1 MPPSNTNMLLTPTLV
16 TTVAII
22 CLGLLQFGYHMAELN
37 SPEQILSCKRL
48 VPVPGVPYEDTWFG
62 NHGYA
67 RCLNMSTEQ
76 VGMATLIFSIGGL
89 LGLMYVGSL
98 ADNVGR
104 WKVLVAQTLVYF
116 IGSLVAGLANSY
128 YQLLAGRFLLGV
140 AAGLALVITAIYI
153 NEIAPTLAK
162 GLLGSMNQVLI
173 NVGILLTQSLAL
185 KWCNN
190 NQWRFLLLMGC
201 VIAGVNSLLTLMYI
215 PESPVWMDSNN
226 RGQEAMTVLHRLR
239 GGDYELIRVEVSSW
253 RSEDD
258 NLLGG
263 LLNQKTV
270 GIRDYLRLPQYHN
283 SRLVSTGILV
293 LQQFDGINS
302 IIFYGVGVL
311 TSIFDNAIAINCVVA
326 LVNVIVTFGAAQWVD
341 KLGRKPLLLLL
352 VSMLGV
358 ASAIMAFGIM
368 WSLAILSVVGMFTYV
383 AFFAVG
389 LGPIP
394 FLLVGEVTQ
403 PQAKATAQ
411 SWGTLMN
418 WVATFIVGYLFP
430 ILKTRMGGSVYFIFV
445 AMCAFSYWFIKTKVP
460 ETKGKKSYE
469 EVWGIQ

>member
-1 MPPSNTNMLLTPTLV
+1 MPPTHPNMSLTPTLV

-22 CLGLLQFGYHMAELN
+22 CLGSLQFGYHMAELN
-37 SPEQILSCKRL
+37 SPEQILSCQRSE
-48 VPVPGVPYEDTWFG
+48 PVPGLPYKDTWFG
-62 NHGYA
+62 SHGYA
-67 RCLNMSTEQ
+67 RCLDMSTEQ
-76 VGMATLIFSIGGL
+76 VGMATSIFSIGGL
-89 LGLMYVGSL
+89 LGSIYVGSL
-98 ADNVGR
+98 ADKVGR
-104 WKVLVAQTLVYF
+104 WRVSVGQTLIYLL
-116 IGSLVAGLANSY
+116 GSLVAGLANTY
-128 YQLLAGRFLLGV
+128 YQLLAGRLLSGI
-140 AAGLALVITAIYI
+140 AAGSALVITAIYI
-153 NEIAPTLAK
+153 NEIAPTSAK
-162 GLLGSMNQVLI
+162 GLLGSMNQVSI

-185 KWCNN
+185 IWCNN
-190 NQWRFLLLMGC
+190 NQWRLLLLMGC
-201 VIAGVNSLLTLMYI
+201 VVAGVNCLLILAYI
-215 PESPVWMDSNN
+215 PESPVWLEANN
-226 RGQEAMTVLHRLR
+226 RGPEAMTVLHRIR
-239 GGDYELIRVEVSSW
+239 GGDYESIRTEVSSW
-253 RSEDD
+253 RSQDD

-263 LLNQKTV
+263 ASNQKTV
-270 GIRDYLRLPQYHN
+270 GIRDYLRLPQYRN
-283 SRLVSTGILV
+283 SRVVATGILV

-311 TSIFDNAIAINCVVA
+311 TSIFSNAIAINCVIA

-341 KLGRKPLLLLL
+341 KLGRKPLLLLS

-368 WSLAILSVVGMFTYV
+368 WSSAILSVVGMFTYI

-411 SWGTLMN
+411 SWGTSMN
-418 WVATFIVGYLFP
+418 WVATFIVGYSFP
-430 ILKTRMGGSVYFIFV
+430 LLMKAMGGAVYFIFV
-445 AMCAFSYWFIKTKVP
+445 GMCAFSYWFIKTKVP